1 MRLGQNQRLLVFFL
15 GEQMIEALLI
25 FIWYSIGLFGAAYY
39 LVWDMRNAGFIA
51 LFVSLGP
58 VSLILAFASSKGI
71 I

>member
-1 MRLGQNQRLLVFFL
+1 
-15 GEQMIEALLI
+15 MIEALLI